1 MRDHLLFLNNFLRKP
16 TQVGAVAPSSRA
28 LSEMLVDSC
37 DWSQVRY
44 AVEFGPGTGV
54 ATEVILQ
61 RLHADAKFFAIE
73 QSADLAQAT
82 RKRCPE
88 AEVVEGC
95 VTEIQ
100 RYCSQRQFPHVDA
113 VVSGLPWASFSA
125 ALQNDIFQAMFRVL
139 RPGGSFATFAYLQGT
154 QLPAGK
160 RFAELLKQNFSTVVK
175 SPVVWRNLPP
185 AFVYRC
191 VR

>member
-1 MRDHLLFLNNFLRKP
+1 MHNYWLFLNTFLRKP

-54 ATEVILQ
+54 ATEVILS
-61 RLHADAKFFAIE
+61 RLHAEAKFFAIE
-73 QSADLAQAT
+73 RSAELAQAT
-82 RKRCPE
+82 RIRCPR
-88 AEVVEGC
+88 AEVIEGC
-95 VTEIQ
+95 VTDIA
-100 RYCSQRQFPHVDA
+100 RFCGQRQFPHVDT
-113 VVSGLPWASFSA
+113 VISGLPWASFSA
-125 ALQNDIFQAMFRVL
+125 TLQTEIFQAMFRVL

-154 QLPAGK
+154 KLPAGK
-160 RFAELLKQNFSTVVK
+160 RFAELLTKNFSSVVK